1 MTKAELIDNVARK
14 VDGLTRNQVDVLVST
29 VFGSIKDALAVG
41 DKVEIRGFGSFR
53 LRERAA
59 REGRNPKTGEKVH
72 VPSKQVPFFKAG
84 KELKEMVD
92 H

>member
-1 MTKAELIDNVARK
+1 MTKAELIDSVSRK
-14 VDGLTRNQVDVLVST
+14 VDGLTRAQVDVLVGT

-53 LRERAA
+53 LRYRAS
-59 REGRNPKTGEKVH
+59 REGRNPKSGAVVR
-72 VPSKQVPFFKAG
+72 VPAKHVPFFKAG

-92 H
+92 T